1 MAPSAALSRLLIVED
16 DLSQLRTLTE
26 IFREEGFEV
35 IGCPLAAEALQFL
48 EREEFSVAILD
59 LRLPDLHGTQ
69 LLARIN
75 ALTDRVRVIIHTAY
89 GSFDSAKEAVNLGAF
104 AFVEKL
110 SDPAEL
116 VRHVHRAAREHID
129 RYARD
134 LETAV
139 AERTQALRQSEEQY
153 RELFENAHDVVFT
166 CDLSGR
172 FLAFNKA
179 AERLSGYHREE
190 VLQMNLAQLVPPGH
204 LAAATALLE
213 QEGAEAHTA
222 EWELIARDGRHI
234 PLEVSCRLI
243 REEAGRP
250 IGIQVLG
257 RDITDRRRA
266 EELRVRVLEQVMA
279 AQADER
285 RRLAQTLNDNVAG
298 SLAALLTA
306 LHTLDEA
313 SSLDAARQ
321 RGGELRQTGL
331 AALREVEQLVQTLWP
346 TLLDDLGLAA
356 ALENLAAAA
365 RYKQAVEVAV
375 TVRGLEAERLP
386 PPLEAALYR
395 LANEGLTHIGQRART
410 RAARIAV
417 ERQPAAVR
425 LLLADVSAN
434 PAPAPEEKFLARI
447 REIGGGH
454 HAGSHFPHLK
464 QPVTGDAAG
473 SVTWVWLTDSA
484 RFADCNGLGGLAR

>member
-1 MAPSAALSRLLIVED
+1 MSPSAALSRLLIVED

-35 IGCPLAAEALQFL
+35 IGCHLAAEALKLL
-48 EREEFSVAILD
+48 EREEVGVAILD

-75 ALTDRVRVIIHTAY
+75 ALTDQVRVIIHTAY

-129 RYARD
+129 RYARA

-139 AERTQALRQSEEQY
+139 AERTQALRQSEQQY

-179 AERLSGYHREE
+179 AERLSGYQRAE
-190 VLQMNLAQLVPPGH
+190 VLRMNLAQLVPPGH
-204 LAAATALLE
+204 LAAAAALLE
-213 QEGAEAHTA
+213 QEGTGAEAHTA

-234 PLEVSCRLI
+234 PLEVSSRLI
-243 REEAGRP
+243 RDETGRP
-250 IGIQVLG
+250 IGIQAMG

-266 EELRVRVLEQVMA
+266 EELRVRFLEQVMA

-285 RRLAQTLNDNVAG
+285 RRLAQALTDKVAV
-298 SLAALLTA
+298 SMAALLAALN
-306 LHTLDEA
+306 EA
-313 SSLDAARQ
+313 QTLDAARQ
-321 RGGELRQTGL
+321 GAGKLRQTAL
-331 AALREVEQLVQTLWP
+331 AALAEVERLVQTLWP
-346 TLLDDLGLAA
+346 TMLDDLGLAA
-356 ALENLAAAA
+356 ALEHLAVLCRHKYAL
-365 RYKQAVEVAV
+365 EVTVA
-375 TVRGLEAERLP
+375 VRGLETKRLP
-386 PPLEAALYR
+386 PPLEAALYHI
-395 LANEGLTHIGQRART
+395 ANEGLSHIGQLARP
-410 RAARIAV
+410 RSACIV
-417 ERQPAAVR
+417 GERQSGAVR
-425 LLLADVSAN
+425 FLFSNVAANADAT
-434 PAPAPEEKFLARI
+434 PEEKFLARI
-447 REIGGGH
+447 REI
-454 HAGSHFPHLK
+454 
-464 QPVTGDAAG
+464 AAP
-473 SVTWVWLTDSA
+473 
-484 RFADCNGLGGLAR
+484 LGGTVTFETAPEAGTTLVVTFPT